1 MTKEEEKAKLLIEKY
16 SQYVH
21 GYVGSSMLTNYEY
34 PDQILSQ
41 SKKVAT
47 LECQS
52 IIDEL
57 EFLNGQMEG
66 FIFFNPRID
75 FYKGV
80 IKAIEQQ

>member
-1 MTKEEEKAKLLIEKY
+1 MTKEEQKAKAVIEKY
-16 SQYVH
+16 RPITNKICES
-21 GYVGSSMLTNYEY
+21 GYSSDYY
-34 PDQILSQ
+34 AKQC
-41 SKKVAT
+41 AT

-57 EFLNGQMEG
+57 EQIIQWCEKDEIIVFKL
-66 FIFFNPRID
+66 RID

>member
-1 MTKEEEKAKLLIEKY
+1 MTKEEQKAKAVIEKY
-16 SQYVH
+16 RPITNKICES
-21 GYVGSSMLTNYEY
+21 GYSSDYY
-34 PDQILSQ
+34 AKQC
-41 SKKVAT
+41 AT

-57 EFLNGQMEG
+57 ELNNDGDVNFVGSLDE
-66 FIFFNPRID
+66 RIT

>member
-1 MTKEEEKAKLLIEKY
+1 MTKEEEKAKAFIEKCRPITNKICESGY
-16 SQYVH
+16 SSDYYAKQC
-21 GYVGSSMLTNYEY
+21 
-34 PDQILSQ
+34 
-41 SKKVAT
+41 AT

-57 EFLNGQMEG
+57 ELIYNNDEAIYPTTQL
-66 FIFFNPRID
+66 IRDRIT